1 MQAGDVTLKS
11 VFSDNHRYEIPM
23 FQRPYVWAAVR
34 EWAPMWDDIQ
44 AAADGVVYDMA
55 QDEWPEEPPRYFLG
69 SIVVKAVQ
77 RNPQRMDGSLLIDGQ
92 QRLTTLQIL
101 LAAARAVATTLDAE
115 TAAGR
120 FAAWLENDP
129 ATVHE
134 NFPDDRYKLWPLP
147 QDRNEFLWAVRGPED
162 TAVCPDPAHQVCRA
176 RGWFEEAIAEWA
188 GSGPAAADRLTS
200 LHSALNDRMQ
210 VAMITLEKTD
220 NAQVIFEALNHRG
233 VELSQSDLIKNL
245 LFRLVEDQGQRK
257 DAESLLVDHWLP
269 LDSRRWRADVTRGRI
284 TRNRLDVVLAY
295 WLTIQ
300 KQSAVSVEHLFE
312 EFKAWMLEGGHN
324 AAEVIK
330 AVRVHADLYD
340 RLMDNPP
347 DERTAEL
354 VDHVVATK
362 TNTAWPLLLSVF
374 AEARAVPDAE
384 RAIAVDAVGSYLMR
398 RGVCG
403 LTTKDYNNIFVST
416 MKASLAAEP
425 EHAGTAVLETLSG
438 LRAESRWWPSDG
450 EFLGALLGSNFYGLS
465 KPRIRAFFAG
475 IENRLR
481 DEQAEDASRVEAD
494 NATLSI
500 EHVLPQSWKAHWP
513 LPESPDPQ
521 KALERRERAINAL
534 GNLTLTNGRLNS
546 KMRNADWLTKR
557 GALAAKSTLL
567 ITTSSIL
574 AAPGASVLVGWAGEW
589 DESAIDVRTTWLS
602 SLAIDTWP
610 RPEIEEQDDSLEA
623 SEDDD
628 QDEDD
633 DHDEDEDQVEYED
646 QAEGQLGE

>member
-23 FQRPYVWAAVR
+23 FQRPYVWAADR

-44 AAADGVVYDMA
+44 AAANGVVQDMTE
-55 QDEWPEEPPRYFLG
+55 DVWPDEPPRYFLG
-69 SIVVKAVQ
+69 SIVVKGVQ
-77 RNPQRMDGSLLIDGQ
+77 RNPQRIDGSLLIDGQ

-101 LAAARAVATTLDAE
+101 LAAARAVAMDLDAE

-120 FAAWLENDP
+120 FAAWLENDS

-134 NFPDDRYKLWPLP
+134 NFPDDRHKLWPLP
-147 QDRNEFLWAVRGPED
+147 QDRSEFLWAVRAPD
-162 TAVCPDPAHQVCRA
+162 DSAKCPDPAHQVCRA
-176 RGWFEEAIAEWA
+176 RVWFEEAIADWA
-188 GSGPAAADRLTS
+188 GVDTGAADRLTA

-257 DAESLLVDHWLP
+257 DAESLLVNHWLP
-269 LDSRRWRADVTRGRI
+269 LDSRKWRADVTSGRI

-312 EFKAWMLEGGHN
+312 EFKTWVLDGGHN
-324 AAEVIK
+324 AAGVIK

-340 RLMDNPP
+340 RLIEDPP
-347 DERTAEL
+347 SQDVAGL
-354 VDHVVATK
+354 VDHVVASK
-362 TNTAWPLLLSVF
+362 TNTAWPLLLSLL
-374 AEARAVPDAE
+374 ADARAVSESE
-384 RAIAVDAVGSYLMR
+384 RSIAVAAVGSYLMR

-416 MKASLAAEP
+416 MKASLAADAGG
-425 EHAGTAVLETLSG
+425 AGTAVLETLGG

-450 EFLGALLGSNFYGLS
+450 EFVGALLGSNFYGLS

-494 NATLSI
+494 NSALNI
-500 EHVLPQSWKAHWP
+500 EHVLPQSWRTHWP
-513 LPESPDPQ
+513 LPDSSDPQ
-521 KALERRERAINAL
+521 RALERRERAINAL

-546 KMRNADWLTKR
+546 KMRHSNWPTKR
-557 GALAAKSTLL
+557 SALAAKSTLV

-574 AAPGASVLVGWAGEW
+574 AAPGASVLTDWNGEW
-589 DESAIDVRTTWLS
+589 DESAIDTRTMWLS
-602 SLAIDTWP
+602 KLALATWP
-610 RPEIEEQDDSLEA
+610 RPDI
-623 SEDDD
+623 
-628 QDEDD
+628 DEDD
-633 DHDEDEDQVEYED
+633 ESLEESEDEAEAETEYEVSD
-646 QAEGQLGE
+646 EEVEE

>member
-23 FQRPYVWAAVR
+23 FQRPYVWAAER
-34 EWAPMWDDIQ
+34 EWGPMWDDIL
-44 AAADGVVYDMA
+44 AAADGVVLDTA
-55 QDEWPEEPPRYFLG
+55 LDVWPEEPPRYFLG
-69 SIVVKAVQ
+69 SIVVKAIH
-77 RNPQRMDGSLLIDGQ
+77 RNPQRIDGSLLIDGQ

-101 LAAARAVATTLDAE
+101 LAAARAVAITLGAE

-120 FAAWLENDP
+120 FGAWLENDS

-134 NFPDDRYKLWPLP
+134 NFPEDRHKLWPLP
-147 QDRNEFLWAVRGPED
+147 QDRGEYLWAVRAPD
-162 TAVCPDPAHQVCRA
+162 DSAKCPDPEHQVCRA
-176 RGWFEEAIAEWA
+176 RVWFEEVISAWA
-188 GSGPAAADRLTS
+188 GDGTMAADRLTA

-257 DAESLLVDHWLP
+257 SAESLLVDHWLP
-269 LDSRRWRADVTRGRI
+269 LDSRKWRADVTSGRI

-300 KQSAVSVEHLFE
+300 KQTAVSVEHLFD
-312 EFKAWMLEGGHN
+312 EFKAWVLNGEHN
-324 AAEVIK
+324 AADVIR

-340 RLMDNPP
+340 RLVENPP
-347 DERTAEL
+347 SKDVAEL

-362 TNTAWPLLLSVF
+362 TNTAWPLLLSIF
-374 AEARAVPDAE
+374 ADARLVPDAE
-384 RAIAVDAVGSYLMR
+384 RKVAVAAVGSYLMR

-403 LTTKDYNNIFVST
+403 LTTKDYNNIFVSAL
-416 MKASLAAEP
+416 KSSLSAEAS
-425 EHAGTAVLETLSG
+425 HAGTAVLETLGG

-450 EFLGALLGSNFYGLS
+450 EFAGALLGSNFYGLS

-481 DEQAEDASRVEAD
+481 DAHAEDASRVEAD
-494 NATLSI
+494 NTTLNI
-500 EHVLPQSWKAHWP
+500 EHVLPQAWKAHWP
-513 LPESPDPQ
+513 LPDTTDPQ
-521 KALERRERAINAL
+521 KALEDRERAVNAV

-546 KMRNADWLTKR
+546 KMRNADWPTKR
-557 GALAAKSTLL
+557 TELAAKSTLL

-574 AAPGASVLVGWAGEW
+574 AAPAASVLPGWDGQW
-589 DESAIDVRTTWLS
+589 DESAIDFRTIWLAK
-602 SLAIDTWP
+602 LALDTWS
-610 RPEIEEQDDSLEA
+610 RPEIEEDVDSLDG
-623 SEDDD
+623 SEDDERD
-628 QDEDD
+628 DPSDD
-633 DHDEDEDQVEYED
+633 DTEE
-646 QAEGQLGE
+646 

>member
-1 MQAGDVTLKS
+1 VQAGDVTLKS

-23 FQRPYVWAAVR
+23 FQRPYVWAADR
-34 EWAPMWDDIQ
+34 QWIPMWADIR
-44 AAADGVVYDMA
+44 AAADGVVRDMA
-55 QDEWPEEPPRYFLG
+55 ADVWPEEPPRYFLG
-69 SIVVKAVQ
+69 SIVVKAIQ
-77 RNPQRMDGSLLIDGQ
+77 RNPQRIDGSLLIDGQ

-101 LAAARAVATTLDAE
+101 LAAARAVAMSLQAE

-120 FAAWLENDP
+120 FAAWLENDS

-134 NFPDDRYKLWPLP
+134 NFPDDRHKLWPLP
-147 QDRNEFLWAVRGPED
+147 QDRSEFLWAVRAPD
-162 TAVCPDPAHQVCRA
+162 DAATCPDAAHQVCRA
-176 RGWFEEAIAEWA
+176 RVWFEEAVAEWA
-188 GSGPAAADRLTS
+188 GDHSAAPDRLTA

-233 VELSQSDLIKNL
+233 IELSQSDLIKNL

-269 LDSRRWRADVTRGRI
+269 LDSRKWRADVTSGRI

-300 KQSAVSVEHLFE
+300 KQSAVSVEHLFD
-312 EFKAWMLEGGHN
+312 EFKAWVLDGSHN

-330 AVRVHADLYD
+330 AVRVHGDLYD
-340 RLMDNPP
+340 RLIENPP
-347 DERTAEL
+347 SPDVAGL

-374 AEARAVPDAE
+374 ADARAIPESE
-384 RAIAVDAVGSYLMR
+384 RSIAVAAVGSYLMR

-416 MKASLAAEP
+416 LKASLSAAANE
-425 EHAGTAVLETLSG
+425 AGAAVLATLGG

-450 EFLGALLGSNFYGLS
+450 EFGGALRGSNFYGLS

-475 IENRLR
+475 IETRLR

-494 NATLSI
+494 NSTLNI
-500 EHVLPQSWKAHWP
+500 EHILPQAWRAHWP
-513 LPESPDPQ
+513 LPDSPDPQ
-521 KALERRERAINAL
+521 KTLERRERAINAL

-546 KMRNADWLTKR
+546 KMLHADWQAKR
-557 GALAAKSTLL
+557 SALGAKSTLL

-574 AAPGASVLVGWAGEW
+574 AAPGVSVLTDWDGNW
-589 DESAIDVRTTWLS
+589 DETAIETRTIWLS
-602 SLAIDTWP
+602 NLALATWP
-610 RPEIEEQDDSLEA
+610 RPEIDGDDESLDGSGNEDEVEDDA
-623 SEDDD
+623 SED
-628 QDEDD
+628 E
-633 DHDEDEDQVEYED
+633 VEE
-646 QAEGQLGE
+646 

>member
-23 FQRPYVWAAVR
+23 FQRPYVWAAER

-44 AAADGVVYDMA
+44 AAADGVVHDMT
-55 QDEWPEEPPRYFLG
+55 QDEWPDEPPRYFLG

-101 LAAARAVATTLDAE
+101 LAAGRQVAAALYAE

-134 NFPDDRYKLWPLP
+134 NFPDDRHKLWPLP
-147 QDRNEFLWAVRGPED
+147 QDRNQFLWAVRAPGD
-162 TAVCPDPAHQVCRA
+162 AALCPDPAHQVCRA
-176 RGWFEEAIAEWA
+176 RMWFEEAIAKWA
-188 GSGPAAADRLTS
+188 GDGSDAADRLTA

-245 LFRLVEDQGQRK
+245 LFRLVEDQGHRK

-269 LDSRRWRADVTRGRI
+269 LDSRRWRADVTSGRI

-312 EFKAWMLEGGHN
+312 EFKAWMLDGDHN
-324 AAEVIK
+324 AAAVIK

-340 RLMDNPP
+340 RLMENPP
-347 DERTAEL
+347 DRGTAEL

-362 TNTAWPLLLSVF
+362 TNTAWPLLMSVF
-374 AEARAVPDAE
+374 DDTRAVPVDE
-384 RAIAVDAVGSYLMR
+384 RAVAVGAVGSYLMR

-403 LTTKDYNNIFVST
+403 LTTKDYNNIFVSA
-416 MKASLAAEP
+416 MKASLASEAS
-425 EHAGTAVLETLSG
+425 HAGTAVLETLSG

-450 EFLGALLGSNFYGLS
+450 EFVGALLGSNFYGLS

-475 IENRLR
+475 LENRLR
-481 DEQAEDASRVEAD
+481 DKQAEDATRVEAG
-494 NATLSI
+494 NSALNI
-500 EHVLPQSWKAHWP
+500 EHVLPQAWKAHWP
-513 LPESPDPQ
+513 LPDSPDPQ
-521 KALERRERAINAL
+521 KVLEARERAINAL

-546 KMRNADWLTKR
+546 AMRNADWPTKR

-574 AAPGASVLVGWAGEW
+574 AAPGATVLTGWDGEW
-589 DESAIDVRTTWLS
+589 DESAIGLRTMWLS
-602 SLAIDTWP
+602 SLALATWP
-610 RPEIEEQDDSLEA
+610 RPEIEEGDDSLEVA
-623 SEDDD
+623 DDDNDGEESEDA
-628 QDEDD
+628 E
-633 DHDEDEDQVEYED
+633 ED
-646 QAEGQLGE
+646 QAAE